1 LTKPSPV
8 NYPPG
13 PSSRLPLNLFFNFLR
28 DTITVLHNLSKEYR
42 DISHFKFGGQH
53 IYLINHP
60 DYIKDVLVTYN
71 NNFIKSRGLQ
81 LAKRVLGEGLLTS
94 EGELHHSQRQLI
106 QPIFQP
112 DEISK
117 YANIMTD
124 YAQDISSLWNDDHH
138 GTIDIH
144 KEFMHLTLAIV
155 SKAFFNVS
163 IEESETKEIDQY
175 VTTII
180 EYFNRARIP
189 FAGIIEKLPLPN
201 NMRFRHAKKQLDTII
216 YRIIDSHRRNSN
228 SNHHHNK
235 QDGSYPHKD
244 LISLLL
250 QGQIDAY
257 ISANENNKS
266 ANKRNNNKIDN
277 IINTNNKQQLRD
289 NVTTIFLAGHETVAN
304 ALTWT
309 FYLLSQNPK
318 EEKMLHNEVD
328 SVLDD
333 DNNDDHRVPT
343 VKDIPNLEYTERVFA
358 ESMRLYPPAWA
369 IGRQATN
376 DCKIG
381 DYVIPAG
388 SSILMSQY
396 LMHRDPRYFPEPER
410 FDPERWNPQEKAK
423 RPRFSYFPFGG
434 GPRSCIGE
442 PFAWMEGILVIATIA
457 RRWKMT
463 IIPEHPVILQP
474 LVTLRPKYG
483 MQMRLIDRNNVGHI

>member
-1 LTKPSPV
+1 MAKSSPV
-8 NYPPG
+8 TYPAG

-28 DTITVLHNLSKEYR
+28 DPLTVLHNLSKEYG

-94 EGELHHSQRQLI
+94 EGELHYTQRQLI
-106 QPIFQP
+106 QPVFQP
-112 DEISK
+112 DVISK

-124 YAQDISSLWNDDHH
+124 YAQDISSRWNDDH

-175 VTTII
+175 VTTLI

-216 YRIIDSHRRNSN
+216 YRIIDSYRNSN
-228 SNHHHNK
+228 SNHHHDK

-250 QGQIDAY
+250 QGQTDGY
-257 ISANENNKS
+257 ISVNENNKS
-266 ANKRNNNKIDN
+266 ANKRNKKKIDN
-277 IINTNNKQQLRD
+277 IINTNNNKQQLRD

-318 EEKMLHNEVD
+318 EETMLHKEVD

-333 DNNDDHRVPT
+333 NDHRVPT
-343 VKDIPNLEYTERVFA
+343 VKDIPKLEYTERVFA

-381 DYVIPAG
+381 DYVISAG

-396 LMHRDPRYFPEPER
+396 LMHHDPRYFPEPER

-457 RRWKMT
+457 RRWKMR
-463 IIPEHPVILQP
+463 IMPGHPVILQP

-483 MQMRLIDRNNVGHI
+483 MQMRLIDRKNMGHI